1 MVQQYPIQCLSYRL
15 RSAARYAHSAGR
27 PRNILISCDSDSVE
41 ITQLVS
47 DQTLNGEGPQQMI
60 LIRSF
65 FFNVLF
71 FGGSVFIVLLLV
83 LTLPFPR
90 RVLNRGFH
98 LWMVYFMWTLKAVA
112 GLSHEVRGRENI
124 PQGPALFA
132 SKHQSAWDTG
142 IFFLLLDDAAYVL
155 KKQLLSIPF
164 YGWLLK
170 KGNMVAIDRKGG
182 SSALKQM
189 VRDGRDVIEDGRQL
203 VIFPEGTRSNP
214 GNRQPYHPGIAA
226 IYKQVGVSTIP
237 VALNSGVFWGR
248 RSFAKK
254 PGKII
259 IEFLEPMPEGMD
271 RKVFMAELEKRIEDA
286 SNRLIAEAVE
296 NQD

>member
-1 MVQQYPIQCLSYRL
+1 
-15 RSAARYAHSAGR
+15 
-27 PRNILISCDSDSVE
+27 
-41 ITQLVS
+41 
-47 DQTLNGEGPQQMI
+47 MI

-112 GLSHEVRGRENI
+112 GLSHEVRGQENI